1 MHGQWTSRHSRA
13 CVAWHATRG
22 TREGSKYPIKQLRI
36 DAAVRDTLAGIF
48 ESFRSATMAHKVSPQ
63 TVQDRA
69 AGKGTRR
76 LLINEAQ
83 EKVLVDWCRHNS
95 DSVTLLHPRTLHE
108 TVSIA
113 SFPVTW
119 TSLETFEADA
129 DARQERE
136 RLEKEKKAKGISD
149 EEACVA
155 LIYNITMRT
164 FDGPFTSCAKR
175 TWKHSLGHSGSREM
189 ENRRSFCANHS
200 SPRRS

>member
-1 MHGQWTSRHSRA
+1 MVECLRWLALTL
-13 CVAWHATRG
+13 VET
-22 TREGSKYPIKQLRI
+22 GS
-36 DAAVRDTLAGIF
+36 A
-48 ESFRSATMAHKVSPQ
+48 
-63 TVQDRA
+63 
-69 AGKGTRR
+69 
-76 LLINEAQ
+76 
-83 EKVLVDWCRHNS
+83 
-95 DSVTLLHPRTLHE
+95 
-108 TVSIA
+108 A

-136 RLEKEKKAKGISD
+136 RLEKEKKAKGILD

-155 LIYNITMRT
+155 RIYNNITMRT
-164 FDGPFTSCAKR
+164 FDGPFTSYAKM